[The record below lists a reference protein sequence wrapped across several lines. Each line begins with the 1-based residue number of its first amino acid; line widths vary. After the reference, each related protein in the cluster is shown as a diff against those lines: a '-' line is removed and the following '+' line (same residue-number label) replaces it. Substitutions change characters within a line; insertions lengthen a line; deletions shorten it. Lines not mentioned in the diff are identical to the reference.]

1 MPKTYEVVP
10 PAERMLRA
18 AAELLRTGGVDAVS
32 TRAVAAAAGVQPP
45 MIYRVFGDKDGLLDA
60 VARFVLRGYTEK
72 KRLLVGTSHDPV
84 VELRGLWDLHNE
96 FGLEEPHCYVLT
108 YGQARPGRVIP
119 AAAETVELLG
129 EVIARLG
136 DQGRLR
142 MSVERATAYFRS
154 CGTGFVLTQLA
165 TPPNERDPDL
175 SSIMFDDLMTAIS
188 ADPKG
193 KQSAPPGLPGRAVAL
208 REGLRDKKDLPLTT
222 AERDLL
228 AEWLNRLADAS

>member
-1 MPKTYEVVP
+1 
-10 PAERMLRA
+10 
-18 AAELLRTGGVDAVS
+18 
-32 TRAVAAAAGVQPP
+32 
-45 MIYRVFGDKDGLLDA
+45 
-60 VARFVLRGYTEK
+60 
-72 KRLLVGTSHDPV
+72 LVGTSHDPV

-193 KQSAPPGLPGRAVAL
+193 KQSATPGLPGRAVAL